1 MIQNSV
7 QLEQHN
13 VVALKTTTLTV
24 DAPITL
30 ELGHFTPLYD
40 ADVTFPALI

>member
-1 MIQNSV
+1 MFQDCV
-7 QLEQHN
+7 ELEQHN
-13 VVALKTTTLTV
+13 VTALKTTTLTV